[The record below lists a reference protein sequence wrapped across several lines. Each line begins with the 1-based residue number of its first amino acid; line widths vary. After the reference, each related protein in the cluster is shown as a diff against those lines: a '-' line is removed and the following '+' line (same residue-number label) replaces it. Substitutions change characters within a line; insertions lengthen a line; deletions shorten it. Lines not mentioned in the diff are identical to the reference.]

1 MNLADAQ
8 AVISGASGGLGRE
21 FTLQLLRAGA
31 RVCAGDLNTAGLR
44 SLRAEAAGL
53 PGRLVL
59 ESLDVTDEASVESFT
74 ERACEALGGI
84 NTLINCAGILRDGFL
99 VSPSDDG
106 GARKMTTAQWQRVID
121 VNLTGAFYLTREVGA
136 RLVSRGGPGVVV
148 NISSFCYAGNAGQ
161 GNYAASKAA
170 LNAAGRSWALE
181 LAPHGIRVGTVAP
194 GVISTPFL
202 EGISEEAQGRL
213 RGAIPLGRVGTIYEV
228 WLAVKFI
235 IECEFFTGRVIELDG
250 GASVGASA

>member
-1 MNLADAQ
+1 MNLADARV
-8 AVISGASGGLGRE
+8 VISGASGGLGRE

-31 RVCAGDLNTAGLR
+31 RVCAGDLNAAGLR
-44 SLRAEAAGL
+44 SLRAEVAGL
-53 PGRLVL
+53 PGHLVL

-74 ERACEALGGI
+74 KRAGEALGSI

-99 VSPSDDG
+99 VSPSEEG
-106 GARKMTTAQWQRVID
+106 GVRKMTTAQWQRVLD

-136 RLVSRGGPGVVV
+136 RMVAGGWTGVVV
-148 NISSFCYAGNAGQ
+148 NISSFCHAGNAGQ

-181 LAPHGIRVGTVAP
+181 LGPHGIRVGTVAP
-194 GVISTPFL
+194 GVITTPFL
-202 EGISEEAQGRL
+202 DGISEEAQGRL
-213 RGAIPLGRVGTIYEV
+213 RGAIPLGHLGSIYDV

-235 IECEFFTGRVIELDG
+235 IECEFFTGRVIEVDG
-250 GASVGASA
+250 GASVDASA